1 MKKILLM
8 ILFLAAPYFIDAQN
22 NINSSSKSDEVLR
35 TQNHQ
40 SSVTKTL
47 LINTSGYPSKTFRD
61 FQKELKGWSGKVTY
75 FNNDT
80 ILKTFT
86 LTHSLLLHP
95 KEFEEFL
102 NKYYIKS
109 SSIISYQ

>member
-1 MKKILLM
+1 MKKLLYL
-8 ILFLAAPYFIDAQN
+8 LFFLTSYNFNYAQN
-22 NINSSSKSDEVLR
+22 NTNNSSKSDEVLR
-35 TQNHQ
+35 VQNHQ

-47 LINTSGYPSKTFRD
+47 VINTSSYPSKTFRD
-61 FQKELKGWSGKVTY
+61 FQKELKSWSGKVTY
-75 FNNDT
+75 CNNDT

-86 LTHSLLLHP
+86 ITHSSLLHP

-102 NKYYIKS
+102 NKYNIKS